1 MKRDFESKSPSKY
14 NQNGTDTESND
25 LPKMNVQCVKHVSVI
40 LERRLLCLNYNKLT
54 FPFLPHFPDI
64 SSFKCRGI
72 RGLRLSNW
80 FTKLTAQTCYMS
92 HVSHHLL
99 QNVVDHGQV
108 LALDLEKECFMKS
121 LTSTSFP
128 SSTLEK
134 YKNITITDEMS
145 QSSLS
150 TFHPRVLV
158 LQVLQHW
165 VRSLRSIVVFTSG
178 RV

>member
-54 FPFLPHFPDI
+54 FPFLSHFPDI

-99 QNVVDHGQV
+99 QNVVDRSWSGTCFRPRKRM
-108 LALDLEKECFMKS
+108 LYEKPYFN
-121 LTSTSFP
+121 L
-128 SSTLEK
+128 
-134 YKNITITDEMS
+134 I
-145 QSSLS
+145 
-150 TFHPRVLV
+150 
-158 LQVLQHW
+158 
-165 VRSLRSIVVFTSG
+165 SIINSG
-178 RV
+178 KI